1 VTDYPTETCRSCPDL
16 IIWTVTAAGNP
27 MPVDA
32 EPSTGG
38 NLALTVDDKGVVRS
52 RVVAQ
57 HLAFGRRDL
66 RLSHF
71 VACPQADKWRRR

>member
-1 VTDYPTETCRSCPDL
+1 MADYPTEECRTCDAA
-16 IIWTVTAAGNP
+16 IIWTLTAASKD

-32 EPSTGG
+32 EPAEKG
-38 NLALTVDDKGVVRS
+38 NLALAVDDKGNVRS
-52 RVVAQ
+52 RVVPA

-71 VACPQADKWRRR
+71 VNCPHAERWRRR